1 MGTQAE
7 RQEFLNKMSNNG
19 QLKQISLRRLDNID
33 ISKKS
38 NSKEE
43 RKPVRKEKYVAK
55 NRKIKNIA
63 KQHKKTN
70 AMKKRIGL
78 LVAAGLVAFGSY
90 GAKQYYDQNM
100 KPVTLEEA
108 LKSGKTL
115 EELGLNEATVEKL
128 SEVEESLK
136 NVENLSKDEILHV
149 GEEIEDIKF
158 SVIQSKL
165 GNEIGDYE
173 SIVVKPRDNNAISR
187 IIVTSDDEEKIFIEG
202 DHYGKDIGD
211 HIENIRTIQVAN
223 TEFENDKIDRE
234 ETVKTY
240 ENALEQTE
248 RFASS
253 EITVNESGKIK
264 CERTTKADLEKIK
277 ENESKELASIEDEGR

>member
-33 ISKKS
+33 ISKR
-38 NSKEE
+38 NNIKEE

-55 NRKIKNIA
+55 DRKIRNIA
-63 KQHKKTN
+63 KQPKKTN
-70 AMKKRIGL
+70 TMKKRIGL
-78 LVAAGLVAFGSY
+78 LVTAGLVAFGSY

-108 LKSGKTL
+108 LESGKTL

-253 EITVNESGKIK
+253 EITVNENGKIK

>member
-253 EITVNESGKIK
+253 EIRVNESGKIK

-277 ENESKELASIEDEGR
+277 ENERKELASIEDEGR

>member
-19 QLKQISLRRLDNID
+19 QLKQISLKRLDNID

-43 RKPVRKEKYVAK
+43 RKPVRKEKYVVK

-253 EITVNESGKIK
+253 EITVNENGKIK

-277 ENESKELASIEDEGR
+277 ENESKKLASIEDEGR